1 MTQILDFFHALEKLG
16 EFASKQFVDQ
26 EIKQKWM
33 SDQKERLLDNGVDE
47 VIEILAQLKG
57 RNKEAEKLR
66 IDVIRY
72 YQNNKVRMQY
82 KTYLSAGY
90 LIGSGP
96 IESAHRSVVQQRL
109 KLSRQRWSEKGAQ
122 QIVNLR
128 AYQKSN
134 RWPQLVNLIKFA
146 A

>member
-1 MTQILDFFHALEKLG
+1 M
-16 EFASKQFVDQ
+16 
-26 EIKQKWM
+26 
-33 SDQKERLLDNGVDE
+33 
-47 VIEILAQLKG
+47 IEILAQWKG

-82 KTYLSAGY
+82 KTYLEAGY
-90 LIGSGP
+90 LISSGP
-96 IESAHRSVVQQRL
+96 IESAHRNVVQQRL
-109 KLSRQRWSEKGAQ
+109 KLSGQRWSEKGAQ

-128 AYQKSN
+128 ACQKSN
-134 RWPQLVNLIKFA
+134 RWPELVNIIKFA